1 MTSAEFDPE
10 RILAALAKARVRYV
24 LIGGMAVILHGDV
37 GITTD
42 VDITPAFDHGNLGR
56 LATALRSL
64 DAHIRAEG
72 SPQGLPFDCSAAFL
86 ENVGPGG
93 ILSLTSC
100 AGDIDVTFTPS
111 GTRGYDD
118 LKRDAMTLEIGDISV
133 AVASLADVIRSKAA
147 ANREKDRMALPR
159 LRQLLERLQH
169 NGLDEPFDKE

>member
-1 MTSAEFDPE
+1 MVSAEFDPE
-10 RILAALAKARVRYV
+10 HILAALAEARVRYV

-37 GITTD
+37 GVTLD
-42 VDITPAFDHGNLGR
+42 VDITPDFDRGNLER

-64 DAHIRAEG
+64 DARIRAEG

-86 ENVGPGG
+86 KNVGPGG
-93 ILSLTSC
+93 ILNLTSC

-118 LKRDAMTLEIGDISV
+118 LKRDAVTLEIGAISV

-147 ANREKDRMALPR
+147 ADREKDRMALPR
-159 LRQLLERLQH
+159 LRQLLKRLQH
-169 NGLDEPFDKE
+169 DGGKG